1 MASKFK
7 LQIAPEKSPESWNSE
22 KALADALEERALFL
36 ENYPKYKTYQK
47 EINRMLDKAGSPEN
61 RMAVLAV
68 LMEAKL
74 LELHKQLKELNAILV
89 RATGR
94 KLPRNKTTRLTSSN

>member
-7 LQIAPEKSPESWNSE
+7 LQIASE
-22 KALADALEERALFL
+22 KHPDIWNPDNTLTDALAERDLFL
-36 ENYPKYKTYQK
+36 ENYPKYKAFQN
-47 EINRMLDKAGSPEN
+47 EINKILDKAGNPEN

-74 LELHKQLKELNAILV
+74 LELQKELRHLNTILISMADQEPPLK
-89 RATGR
+89 RA
-94 KLPRNKTTRLTSSN
+94 NRLKSSN

>member
-7 LQIAPEKSPESWNSE
+7 LQIAPEKRPKTWNSE
-22 KALADALEERALFL
+22 EALADALAERALFL

-47 EINRMLDKAGSPEN
+47 EINKMLDKAGSPEN

-74 LELHKQLKELNAILV
+74 LELHKQLKELNAILI
-89 RATGR
+89 RATGQKR
-94 KLPRNKTTRLTSSN
+94 PRIINRLTSSN